1 MGCGRLQVKE
11 LLVLCKSFVRLQN
24 GEETMA
30 ESKDSLVVELHT
42 KAAYAH
48 IAAAHEHSSGD
59 HASAQDLA
67 KKALRDSREAVKYT
81 EEIAKGAPQAM
92 QT

>member
-1 MGCGRLQVKE
+1 
-11 LLVLCKSFVRLQN
+11 VLCKSFGRLQN
-24 GEETMA
+24 EETAME
-30 ESKDSLVVELHT
+30 ESKGSLVADLHT

-48 IAAAHEHSSGD
+48 IAAAHQHSSGD

-81 EEIAKGAPQAM
+81 EEIAKGAPQAI